1 MAGQAKTLDN
11 LHEYYDMQKTLQD
24 RYLPTYQKIYE
35 LNKLTRD
42 VNNAIDNTTNIKGK
56 ERLLQLQED
65 ILKRQ
70 KDGVEVTEYEIGF
83 LQRRLELEQARIAM
97 EEAQNAKSM
106 VRMTR
111 DSEGN

>member
-11 LHEYYDMQKTLQD
+11 LREYYDMQKTLQD

-42 VNNAIDNTTNIKGK
+42 VNNAIDNTTNIAGK
-56 ERLLQLQED
+56 QRLLELQED

-70 KDGVEVTEYEIGF
+70 KEGVEVTEYEIGF